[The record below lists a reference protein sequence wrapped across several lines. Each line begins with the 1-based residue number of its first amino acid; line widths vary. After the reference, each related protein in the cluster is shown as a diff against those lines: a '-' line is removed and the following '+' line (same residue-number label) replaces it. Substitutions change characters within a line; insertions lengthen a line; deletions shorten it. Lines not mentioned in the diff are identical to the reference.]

1 MINIVNIRYFPDS
14 LVFRLVVLVLV
25 VLVADTRLAD
35 TSTYLDCVGGGA
47 VEPNSVQLSHSSG
60 HNICL
65 YLDYWRT
72 LSVLVLT
79 LLLIS
84 VS

>member
-14 LVFRLVVLVLV
+14 LVFSLVVLV

-47 VEPNSVQLSHSSG
+47 VERNSVQLSHSSG